1 MQLTLANYP
10 AVRLDPDAIDRVL
23 EVRSHEHGVL
33 SVYLNVEPAHMER
46 EGFEATLLDLWKP
59 LRQEVRNT
67 PAEARVEEEIAR
79 ANEYVRSWDEPP
91 GRSVAM
97 FSCAPLDAFVA
108 VALEVPVIDGAHF
121 GPRPYLSPLIGAL
134 DEYERYCVALVDKE
148 RARILTVWLGE
159 IRDRIEIEDV
169 VPGRSAAGG
178 WSQARYARHREWHV
192 HEHMRHV
199 AERLWSLDRRAP
211 FQRLIVGGPE
221 EALAAF
227 KAALP
232 RSLERKLVAEF
243 AGEMFAS
250 DADIVARVRDIEEQ
264 IERAGEQALV
274 DAILTRAAKGEL
286 AAVGW
291 DDTLTALAEGRV
303 HRLALV
309 EGLTA
314 DGFECPEGHAAV
326 RERVD
331 RCPYC
336 SAPMRPVDDLA
347 ARAVRMALVTDA
359 RIEFLR
365 GDAAELLRP
374 HGAGAILRYQ

>member
-10 AVRLDPDAIDRVL
+10 ALALDAEAIDRAL
-23 EVRSHEHGVL
+23 DLHAPEDGVL

-46 EGFEATLLDLWKP
+46 EGFEAALLDLWKP
-59 LRQEVRNT
+59 LRQQVRNT
-67 PAEARVEEEIAR
+67 AAEQRVEEEIAR
-79 ANEYVRSWDEPP
+79 VNEYVRSWEEPP

-97 FSCAPLDAFVA
+97 FSCAPLDAFIPI
-108 VALEVPVIDGAHF
+108 ALEVPVIDGAHF
-121 GPRPYLSPLIGAL
+121 GPRPYLVPLIGAL
-134 DEYERYCVALVDKE
+134 DEYERYCVTLVDKE

-199 AERLWSLDRRAP
+199 AERLWSLDRRER
-211 FQRLIVGGPE
+211 FHRLIIGGPD
-221 EALAAF
+221 EALAAL
-227 KAALP
+227 KDALP
-232 RSLERKLVAEF
+232 RSLKEKVVAEF
-243 AGEMFAS
+243 AGEMFAT
-250 DADIVARVRDIEEQ
+250 DADIVARVRDIETQ
-264 IERAGEQALV
+264 IERAGERALV
-274 DAILTRAAKGEL
+274 EEILERAPKGEL
-286 AAVGW
+286 AALGW
-291 DDTLTALAEGRV
+291 DDTFTALVEGRV

-314 DGFECPEGHAAV
+314 EGFECPEGHAVV
-326 RERVD
+326 RERAD

-336 SAPMRPVDDLA
+336 DAPMRPVADLA
-347 ARAVRMALVTDA
+347 ARAVRMALATGA
-359 RIEFLR
+359 RIEFVR

-374 HGAGAILRYQ
+374 HGAGAILRFQ